1 MTKVYKQAEHAIIF
15 NRVSSVNQDFHSSGE
30 HQYSVCAKY
39 CQNKG
44 LSILGA
50 YGMIETAY
58 KRRRPGFE
66 SILDCLEQHH
76 GEPVALVVT
85 SVDRLLRSFCFLD
98 RLNKLREEGRLELH
112 FVEEKLLLSANSTPN
127 EICSFKKAVAEAEG
141 YSAWISCETKLALQ
155 NLRERGIYPG
165 KAPIG
170 YINTCLDGC
179 KSIEPNEQVSKV
191 QLLFDAFLQP
201 EIGVRE
207 LLQIAKIMNLRTITG
222 KSISRKT
229 LVHMLKNPFYSG
241 YMRSGGR
248 LYRHK
253 YISLVNDMI
262 FDAVQKK
269 LDRELGR
276 IPNK

>member
-1 MTKVYKQAEHAIIF
+1 M
-15 NRVSSVNQDFHSSGE
+15 
-30 HQYSVCAKY
+30 
-39 CQNKG
+39 
-44 LSILGA
+44 
-50 YGMIETAY
+50 
-58 KRRRPGFE
+58 
-66 SILDCLEQHH
+66 
-76 GEPVALVVT
+76 
-85 SVDRLLRSFCFLD
+85 
-98 RLNKLREEGRLELH
+98 
-112 FVEEKLLLSANSTPN
+112 
-127 EICSFKKAVAEAEG
+127 
-141 YSAWISCETKLALQ
+141 Q

-269 LDRELGR
+269 LGRELGR